1 MLLNLH
7 VKNFALI
14 EEADIDFGDGLNILT
29 GETGAGKSLL
39 IDAVNA
45 ALGGRLRGDMIRSGS
60 DFAYTELVFSVPE
73 AEKREQLA
81 ALDVSTEYECIVISR
96 KMLPGRSVHKIND
109 ETVTSAKVRQV
120 TALLLD
126 IHGQHEHQS
135 LMRREKHLEVL
146 DAFGG
151 TAVQTQREQVA
162 AAYQKWQ
169 EARRERAAFQVD
181 PEERRRQ
188 MDFLR
193 FEIQEIE
200 EAAVRPGETEEL
212 TRAFRKMNNS
222 QKICGSL
229 RDVADWM
236 DGSTAAAEQI
246 SRAARELAG
255 LVRLDEDLADLSQE
269 LAEIEDLVSSFN
281 RELSDYL
288 EGLTFDPEEF
298 RETEDRLD
306 LLQRLESK
314 YGDSYEK
321 MQKTLTEK
329 QQSLADLEE
338 WEVRKRDAEQ
348 KEAACRQELQET
360 ADRLTA
366 LRRQILPRLQ
376 EELQAGIC
384 ELNFSHVEFCI
395 SLETLEEPGKN
406 GQDQVEF
413 LISLNEGEEPRPL
426 GRVASGGELS
436 RIMLAIKAVLADKD
450 EIPTLIFDEIDTG
463 ISGRTAQKVSEKLSL
478 IGRHRQVIC
487 ITHLPQIAS
496 MADHH
501 FCIRKTTRGSHTLTS
516 VIPLDENASIDELA
530 RLLGG
535 AEMTEAVY
543 QNACDMKALAT
554 KVKKNLP
561 AL

>member
-45 ALGGRLRGDMIRSGS
+45 ALGGRLRSDMIRRGS

-73 AEKREQLA
+73 EEKRAQLA
-81 ALDVSTEYECIVISR
+81 ALDVSTEYECIVVSR
-96 KMLPGRSVHKIND
+96 KILPGRSIHKIND

-120 TALLLD
+120 TSLLLD

-151 TAVQTQREQVA
+151 PAIQKQREQVA
-162 AAYQKWQ
+162 SAYQRMQ
-169 EARRERAAFQVD
+169 EARRELAVLQVD

-188 MDFLR
+188 MDFLH

-200 EAAVRPGETEEL
+200 DAAVQPGETEEL
-212 TRAFRKMNNS
+212 SRAFRRMNNS

-229 RDVADWM
+229 REIADWM
-236 DGSTAAAEQI
+236 DGSPSAAEQI
-246 SRAARELAG
+246 SRSAREMAG
-255 LVRLDEDLADLSQE
+255 VTRLDEDLEGLGQE

-288 EGLTFDPEEF
+288 EEMSFDPEEF
-298 RETEDRLD
+298 RETEERLN

-321 MQKTLTEK
+321 MQKTLEEK
-329 QQSLADLEE
+329 RRNLEELEE
-338 WEVRKRDAEQ
+338 WEDRKRNAEQ
-348 KEAACRQELQET
+348 KTAACGRALQEA
-360 ADRLTA
+360 ADRLTD
-366 LRRQILPRLQ
+366 LRRQILPQLQ
-376 EELQAGIC
+376 SELQAGIC
-384 ELNFSHVEFCI
+384 ELNFSHVDFRI
-395 SLETLEEPGKN
+395 SLESLEEPGKN

-501 FCIRKTTRGSHTLTS
+501 FCIRKTSQGSHTLTS
-516 VIPLDENASIDELA
+516 VISLDENASIDELA

-543 QNACDMKALAT
+543 QNACEMKALAK
-554 KVKKNLP
+554 KVKRNI
-561 AL
+561 